1 MSDQATTIKQDD
13 AREITNVALLDLSTM
28 KSAEELDKISSI
40 KNVATI
46 LIAESL
52 HSQLMTK
59 PIKNVASIIPI
70 PDGENVR
77 VKVINGPLQLGGDA
91 FSAESDVLNIY
102 VVNGPLIFTTPV
114 STVNNTQIII
124 NGPILAPEGS
134 ESALGLAIR
143 DLNGPTVYFPAGGQ
157 VRSHTGQVRLDGDV
171 LANAAGDESDIL
183 LVAGQTFITTEVAKV
198 GYRQVV
204 VAGQLFAPRESQG
217 LLSNYLNVA
226 GQVIWYKGAPRFVNG
241 NDSFGAAFFEYLPEP
256 ISLIINGVVDIEPD
270 VTVELLRA
278 KVTEI
283 VLNGILSG
291 PKEVVPLLQVLTV
304 EKNGM
309 INVASTDEDD
319 DDE

>member
-1 MSDQATTIKQDD
+1 MSDQPTTIEQTD
-13 AREITNVALLDLSTM
+13 AREIKNVAMLDLSTM

-52 HSQLMTK
+52 HSKLMTK

-77 VKVINGPLQLGGDA
+77 VKVINGPVQLGGDA
-91 FSAESDVLNIY
+91 FSAESDLLNVY

-114 STVNNTQIII
+114 HNVHNTQLVV

-134 ESALGLAIR
+134 ESALGMAIR

-157 VRSHTGQVRLDGDV
+157 VRSQTGQVRLDGDV
-171 LANAAGDESDIL
+171 LANGSGNESDVF
-183 LVAGQTFITTEVAKV
+183 LVVGQTFITTPVAKV

-226 GQVIWYKGAPRFVNG
+226 GQVVWYTGVPRFVNG
-241 NDSFGAAFFEYLPEP
+241 NDSFAAAFFEYLREP
-256 ISLIINGVVDIEPD
+256 VSLIINGVVTIEPD

-283 VLNGILSG
+283 VLNGILEG
-291 PKEVVPLLQVLTV
+291 PKELVPLLQVLTV

-309 INVASTDEDD
+309 INVAGEDDED
-319 DDE
+319 EG